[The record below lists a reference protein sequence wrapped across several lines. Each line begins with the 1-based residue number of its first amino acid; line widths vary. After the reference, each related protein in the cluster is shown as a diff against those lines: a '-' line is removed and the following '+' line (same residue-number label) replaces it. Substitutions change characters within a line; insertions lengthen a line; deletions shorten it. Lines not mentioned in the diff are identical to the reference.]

1 MSNTPVRIVSLG
13 KAVPKTV
20 ITNDDL
26 TKILDTSDEWITTRT
41 GIKQR
46 HISSGDENSLT
57 IGVEAAKEALSKANL
72 KGEDIDLIIAAT
84 SNPYNIYPSTACS
97 ISSFLAGISSLE
109 RLYMMSTV
117 SAPRRSAVRAASI
130 ATLPPPNTA
139 TRWAWKYGVSECSPS

>member
-1 MSNTPVRIVSLG
+1 MSNTPIKIVSLG

-46 HISSGDENSLT
+46 HIASGNENSFTLGT
-57 IGVEAAKEALSKANL
+57 SAAKEALQKGNL

-84 SNPYNIYPSTACS
+84 SNPYNIYPSTACA
-97 ISSFLAGISSLE
+97 ISEAIETKTG
-109 RLYMMSTV
+109 TV
-117 SAPRRSAVRAASI
+117 AFDITAA
-130 ATLPPPNTA
+130 
-139 TRWAWKYGVSECSPS
+139 

>member
-57 IGVEAAKEALSKANL
+57 IAIEAAKEALNKANL
-72 KGEDIDLIIAAT
+72 KGEDIDVIIAAT
-84 SNPYNIYPSTACS
+84 
-97 ISSFLAGISSLE
+97 
-109 RLYMMSTV
+109 
-117 SAPRRSAVRAASI
+117 
-130 ATLPPPNTA
+130 
-139 TRWAWKYGVSECSPS
+139 